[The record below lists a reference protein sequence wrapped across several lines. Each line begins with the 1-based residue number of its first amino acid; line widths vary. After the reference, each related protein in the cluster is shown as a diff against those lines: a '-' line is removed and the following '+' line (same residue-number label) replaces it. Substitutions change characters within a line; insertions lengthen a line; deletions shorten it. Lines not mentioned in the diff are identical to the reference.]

1 MYRFCLKSTLK
12 YLVKMLVYFADEYL
26 NMQKMNPTNG
36 LFIEWT
42 IMSKVHIIWE
52 NKPILS
58 IKIATQIK
66 F

>member
-1 MYRFCLKSTLK
+1 
-12 YLVKMLVYFADEYL
+12 MLVYFADEYL

-42 IMSKVHIIWE
+42 IMSKVYIIWE